1 METKNPEMRPAPAPM
16 LGWLIAPLAVLLA
29 LAATQIVG
37 MTFDLNLDNLTPMLV
52 VLVAAS
58 LGLTP
63 RLVQVTGTVSLSKS
77 TLSLVSL
84 VVALVGAELVYMAEL
99 GALTA
104 LMFFIVMFGVH
115 LLVMS
120 GAFEWANVLMFA
132 AVGVELG
139 LLASGH
145 VANTLSSSL
154 TMSTGESIG
163 VLDAYRAAIGYQFF
177 SYAML
182 FTILGI
188 FAAVL
193 ARGVLSPSSSKG
205 WFSHITD
212 GDGAWNRSTLPLQIG
227 LGVWAL
233 AHIASLWHFHTLMND
248 EQLMFNLFGPF
259 SDPVVN
265 AYPELAAYHGYF
277 GFWSAFFTGMVAL
290 IIAGMVSERWFTRS
304 MFLGSMWAL
313 YLVSSWYETGLLG
326 DVDSPLVADNS
337 GALIWLAFTFFI
349 CAVIY
354 VIATGDQWG
363 GWSNRSEFEPSG
375 ARKFWNAHWANIM
388 IGLAFFFGLVIRTQW
403 YVLPSM
409 NSLGTNTWD
418 MTGGSDPWYMKRVV
432 DYILANNA
440 HMIFDADR
448 HYPVGGINPRPPL
461 FTWSIAILAGLLQ
474 PFVGA
479 EDAVWWSIL
488 VLPAIYGAFTILPVA
503 AIAREHVNE
512 KAGVVAAW
520 LIAFMPAHV
529 SHTTFALADHDAFI
543 MLFLT
548 MGFMFWLKAAKYAG
562 SDRLLR
568 ETSPSMSTFLKSF
581 SAVANERQA
590 ALSYAVLAGV
600 SFGVVS
606 LGWKGFIV
614 GPAILF
620 LAYAL
625 QVALNMFRRRDSTT
639 LSVLFLSMLAVNF
652 LMALPFYGNPQINL
666 VLDGTGLQPFLFISI
681 FTIAIAFVTTGFRD
695 KPWLLVLGVLGASG
709 GVFFGVL
716 YLLKIADLSNAWDV
730 LFTGGGYFT
739 KTKIFGTVAEANAT
753 DRGQL
758 FAQFGPITF
767 LLALVMGVLCLVSG
781 LRKRE
786 HTNLIFGVWILAASY
801 MAWSAARF
809 MFNAT
814 PAIAV
819 LGAWGIV
826 SLWKWANWDGMV
838 RAWKKY
844 GIRTPE
850 DRIR

>member
-290 IIAGMVSERWFTRS
+290 IIAGMVSERWYTRS

-388 IGLAFFFGLVIRTQW
+388 IGPRDSNTMVCLAFDEFPW
-403 YVLPSM
+403 DKH
-409 NSLGTNTWD
+409 LG
-418 MTGGSDPWYMKRVV
+418 
-432 DYILANNA
+432 
-440 HMIFDADR
+440 HDR
-448 HYPVGGINPRPPL
+448 
-461 FTWSIAILAGLLQ
+461 
-474 PFVGA
+474 
-479 EDAVWWSIL
+479 
-488 VLPAIYGAFTILPVA
+488 
-503 AIAREHVNE
+503 
-512 KAGVVAAW
+512 W
-520 LIAFMPAHV
+520 L
-529 SHTTFALADHDAFI
+529 
-543 MLFLT
+543 
-548 MGFMFWLKAAKYAG
+548 
-562 SDRLLR
+562 
-568 ETSPSMSTFLKSF
+568 
-581 SAVANERQA
+581 
-590 ALSYAVLAGV
+590 
-600 SFGVVS
+600 
-606 LGWKGFIV
+606 
-614 GPAILF
+614 
-620 LAYAL
+620 
-625 QVALNMFRRRDSTT
+625 
-639 LSVLFLSMLAVNF
+639 
-652 LMALPFYGNPQINL
+652 
-666 VLDGTGLQPFLFISI
+666 
-681 FTIAIAFVTTGFRD
+681 
-695 KPWLLVLGVLGASG
+695 
-709 GVFFGVL
+709 
-716 YLLKIADLSNAWDV
+716 
-730 LFTGGGYFT
+730 
-739 KTKIFGTVAEANAT
+739 
-753 DRGQL
+753 
-758 FAQFGPITF
+758 
-767 LLALVMGVLCLVSG
+767 
-781 LRKRE
+781 
-786 HTNLIFGVWILAASY
+786 
-801 MAWSAARF
+801 
-809 MFNAT
+809 
-814 PAIAV
+814 
-819 LGAWGIV
+819 
-826 SLWKWANWDGMV
+826 
-838 RAWKKY
+838 
-844 GIRTPE
+844 
-850 DRIR
+850 

>member
-63 RLVQVTGTVSLSKS
+63 RMVQVTGTVSLSKS

-154 TMSTGESIG
+154 AMSTGESIG

-290 IIAGMVSERWFTRS
+290 IIAGMVSERWYTRS

-695 KPWLLVLGVLGASG
+695 KPWLLVLGVLAASG

-716 YLLKIADLSNAWDV
+716 YLLKVADLSNAWDV

-767 LLALVMGVLCLVSG
+767 LLALVMGVLCLFSG
-781 LRKRE
+781 LRERK

-844 GIRTPE
+844 GIRTP
-850 DRIR
+850 

>member
-290 IIAGMVSERWFTRS
+290 IIAGMVSERWYTRS

-758 FAQFGPITF
+758 FAQF
-767 LLALVMGVLCLVSG
+767 
-781 LRKRE
+781 
-786 HTNLIFGVWILAASY
+786 
-801 MAWSAARF
+801 
-809 MFNAT
+809 
-814 PAIAV
+814 
-819 LGAWGIV
+819 
-826 SLWKWANWDGMV
+826 
-838 RAWKKY
+838 
-844 GIRTPE
+844 
-850 DRIR
+850 